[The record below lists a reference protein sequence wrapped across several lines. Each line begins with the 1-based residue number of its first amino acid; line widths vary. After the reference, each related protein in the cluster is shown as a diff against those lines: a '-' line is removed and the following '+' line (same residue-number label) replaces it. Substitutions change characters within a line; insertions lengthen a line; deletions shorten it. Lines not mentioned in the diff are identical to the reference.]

1 MSLLYS
7 VISVYFSFFFR
18 FPLYTLL
25 FTEILNIYCEY
36 DNFYC
41 CRGIYN
47 FSNTIFRYHNLWRK
61 LFESLKVNE
70 AKLFGRFDPTF
81 NGVVLENCE
90 FSFINQ
96 NILSIHQL
104 DIFSVIEY
112 RLKIFQE
119 LFKQFTGSYHSH
131 IKLIVNHS
139 D

>member
-1 MSLLYS
+1 M
-7 VISVYFSFFFR
+7 
-18 FPLYTLL
+18 
-25 FTEILNIYCEY
+25 
-36 DNFYC
+36 
-41 CRGIYN
+41 
-47 FSNTIFRYHNLWRK
+47 
-61 LFESLKVNE
+61 KVNE

-104 DIFSVIEY
+104 DIFRVIEY